1 MARLWSS
8 RARAYR
14 GGWSSGS
21 GGKGGGGGVSV
32 ALPSGSCRV
41 VAEQRA
47 WQRAG
52 RRPPDWFHRPTDIR
66 RPLSQRRLR
75 LRLDAVWMQL
85 DWRRHDTTRH
95 DTGTDIQSP
104 GNESGQDS
112 ATMEMGSRD
121 AGFWERT
128 KAGPNRRLSQE
139 GQSRVCSVQCA
150 LCSVHRAACSTQC
163 LGGEWVR
170 VRKRMRTPVCGR
182 VLQLD
187 GSVG

>member
-1 MARLWSS
+1 VLRCRRGHVALLRSSVLGSVQGVARLIGFT
-8 RARAYR
+8 A
-14 GGWSSGS
+14 
-21 GGKGGGGGVSV
+21 
-32 ALPSGSCRV
+32 
-41 VAEQRA
+41 
-47 WQRAG
+47 
-52 RRPPDWFHRPTDIR
+52 RPTFGGPSANDVCVC
-66 RPLSQRRLR
+66 
-75 LRLDAVWMQL
+75 DWMRCECNL
-85 DWRRHDTTRH
+85 TGVDTTRH
-95 DTGTDIQSP
+95 DTGTDMQSP